1 MFSVSINTAELV
13 QAWVGVRAAV
23 RAGVRRG
30 VSQGVQEGAQEARSQ
45 HAFTNRTGTLE
56 KSIEGRLTGNRTSV
70 GAATGNNGRI
80 GRWKATSLDGE
91 VDGAQFGEIKASAA
105 YASFVENGTK
115 PHMIFPKRV
124 SALSWIP
131 MEGGPRR
138 FAKWVKH
145 PGTKPYP
152 YMSLAY
158 LKCERVMIREIQR
171 GVADAQAILDR

>member
-70 GAATGNNGRI
+70 GAARGSNNRI
-80 GRWKATSLDGE
+80 PTDLTSLGGDL
-91 VDGAQFGEIKASAA
+91 DGAQFGEIKASAA